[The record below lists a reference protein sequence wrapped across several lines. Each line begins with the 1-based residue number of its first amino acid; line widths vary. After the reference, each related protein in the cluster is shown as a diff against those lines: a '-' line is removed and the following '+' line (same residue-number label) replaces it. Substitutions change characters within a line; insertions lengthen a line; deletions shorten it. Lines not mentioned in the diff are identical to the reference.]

1 MIAGALSFEGSP
13 LSDLVPFVPIAKYC
27 LLGDK
32 ETQLIPRNSGTPVKN
47 I

>member
-1 MIAGALSFEGSP
+1 MIAGTLSLDESP
-13 LSDLVPFVPIAKYC
+13 LSDLVPFVPTAKYY

-32 ETQLIPRNSGTPVKN
+32 ETQLIPRYSGTPVKN